1 MNDHSRSARPL
12 RSARLWRRFRLALG
26 LVGIASTAPAGQV
39 RGKIAGQDKLLSD
52 IYTEMAKGEHHYT
65 WREPSPTVK
74 PEFRALTANLS
85 RDVCIAAVSTGT
97 AQPHEAIQI
106 TVTGGHTVPTTIAV
120 APGTKLLFVNHDPF
134 NHRLYLVG
142 NGNESFKEAETTPSG
157 SREWVAASVGR
168 FEFRDKLSPTLRFFA
183 VVDPGVVEVVF
194 PGHNGTFAFRDL
206 PAGDYFLKAFF
217 QGKQVGK
224 PVQAVATRGNVEL
237 REPLTLE
244 PAAP

>member
-1 MNDHSRSARPL
+1 MEQ
-12 RSARLWRRFRLALG
+12 RRW
-26 LVGIASTAPAGQV
+26 LVLVVCIAFSTPAATTRAAQV
-39 RGKIAGQDKLLSD
+39 RGKIAGADKLLPEV
-52 IYTEMAKGEHHYT
+52 YTEMAKGEHHYT

-74 PEFRALTANLS
+74 GEFRALTANPS
-85 RDVCIAAVSTGT
+85 RDICIAAISQGT
-97 AQPHEAIQI
+97 ASPHSDIQI

-134 NHRLYLVG
+134 NHHLYLTG
-142 NGNESFKEAETTPSG
+142 DASTFKESDTTPGG
-157 SREWVAASVGR
+157 SRDWTAPGTGH
-168 FEFRDKLSPTLRFFA
+168 FEFRDRLAPTLRFF
-183 VVDPGVVEVVF
+183 VVIDPGVVEVVY

-206 PAGDYFLKAFF
+206 QTGDYFLKAFF

-244 PAAP
+244 QPAP